1 MISFVENYIEL
12 NEKEKVLDSKAYLR
26 LGQLLSMKD
35 ENEEKVKP
43 PSNQSNKT
51 RLSYILFK
59 IIPKLNYSSSTI
71 PKSNLYCRKKRV
83 INKIKSE
90 AAINYGMANAHLT
103 WMNKQKEITSQFK
116 TFSGVA
122 ERQEDDDEMEE
133 AQNNLKREL
142 GLISNRSHA

>member
-1 MISFVENYIEL
+1 
-12 NEKEKVLDSKAYLR
+12 
-26 LGQLLSMKD
+26 MK
-35 ENEEKVKP
+35 K
-43 PSNQSNKT
+43 
-51 RLSYILFK
+51 
-59 IIPKLNYSSSTI
+59 
-71 PKSNLYCRKKRV
+71 KSNHHQIKVIKLDLVIFYSKSYLNWIIAVPLFLKAISIAEKKRV